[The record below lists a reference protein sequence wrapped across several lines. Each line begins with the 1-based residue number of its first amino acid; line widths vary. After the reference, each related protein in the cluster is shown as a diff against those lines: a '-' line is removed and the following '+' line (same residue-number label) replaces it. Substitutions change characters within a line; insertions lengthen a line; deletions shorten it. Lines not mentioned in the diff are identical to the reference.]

1 MAPEML
7 SVKQHNE
14 QELAQLAD
22 DVEEQDILATT
33 AGDAAGQVL
42 ISRKGPDG
50 LMACINSPRQNQ
62 HSVDSI
68 HPVYQHTQQYEG
80 IPKSQLGL
88 LGRAESPFQQQQQQQ
103 QDSHGGA
110 RRVLQQSAHLDSST
124 SCSPE
129 NQVLMMDGALHQ
141 SSCNSSCRVPKYNFN
156 VNARRAGW
164 EHPDYYDEKVDIWQV
179 GCVIHELLCGS
190 MPFEVGTKPLLLLL
204 LLLLM
209 MMMMMM
215 IDC

>member
-22 DVEEQDILATT
+22 DVEEHDVLATT
-33 AGDAAGQVL
+33 AEDAAGQVL
-42 ISRKGPDG
+42 MSRKGPDG
-50 LMACINSPRQNQ
+50 LMAQGINSPKQNE

-68 HPVYQHTQQYEG
+68 PPGQQHTQQYEG
-80 IPKSQLGL
+80 IQKSQLGL

-103 QDSHGGA
+103 QESHSGA
-110 RRVLQQSAHLDSST
+110 RHVLQQSAHLDSSKP
-124 SCSPE
+124 CSPE
-129 NQVLMMDGALHQ
+129 NQALMMDGVLHQ
-141 SSCNSSCRVPKYNFN
+141 SSCSRVSDRCNLN
-156 VNARRAGW
+156 VNAMRAAGW
-164 EHPDYYDEKVDIWQV
+164 EQPDYYDEKVDIWQV